1 MAKKQEQAIT
11 RQEFNS
17 LSSGHKALSAKVD
30 HIDGQFK
37 ASEARDEKQQQG
49 IEEILSILQGLKWFF
64 ASIKNIAIF
73 VTSLSAILY
82 GVFNIKGWLKQ

>member
-17 LSSGHKALSAKVD
+17 LSSGHKALSIKVD
-30 HIDGQFK
+30 HIDDQFK

-64 ASIKNIAIF
+64 ASIKNIAII
-73 VTSLSAILY
+73 VTSLTAIIY
-82 GVFNIKGWLKQ
+82 GVFNIKAWLKQ

>member
-1 MAKKQEQAIT
+1 MTKKQEQAIT

-17 LSSGHKALSAKVD
+17 LFSGHKALSSKVN
-30 HIDGQFK
+30 HIDDQFK
-37 ASEARDEKQQQG
+37 ASEARDEKQQKG

-64 ASIKNIAIF
+64 ASIKNIAII
-73 VTSLSAILY
+73 VTSLTAIIY